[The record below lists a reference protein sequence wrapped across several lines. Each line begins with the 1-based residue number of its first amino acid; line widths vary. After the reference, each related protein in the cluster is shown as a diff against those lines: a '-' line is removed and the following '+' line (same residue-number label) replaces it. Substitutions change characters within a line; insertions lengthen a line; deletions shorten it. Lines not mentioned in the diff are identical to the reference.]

1 MRLRLRSSARV
12 RVPPAGGVGI
22 VFPGF
27 PPGYTLRHSALVSTA
42 MSLGQDPLMTENRVP
57 ALVCVIRTTLS
68 CCLPPRASQL
78 TSGANVTWVG
88 ESAFTV
94 NVVPLP
100 FGSENSARWRPSD
113 RLHLPGGGLPV
124 TCNCAAVSVTTY
136 RPSGPRAGDAVAVG
150 AGAAAGLFVVVLLLD
165 PHPAKTPIKPTVQTA
180 TTTLGCTA
188 TATAPCLEK
197 LN

>member
-42 MSLGQDPLMTENRVP
+42 MSLGQDPLMSENRMP
-57 ALVCVIRTTLS
+57 ALVCVIRNTLS

-94 NVVPLP
+94 SFVPLP
-100 FGSENSARWRPSD
+100 FGSENSARGRPSD
-113 RLHLPGGGLPV
+113 RLPLPDGGVPAH
-124 TCNCAAVSVTTY
+124 CNSAAVDRT
-136 RPSGPRAGDAVAVG
+136 
-150 AGAAAGLFVVVLLLD
+150 
-165 PHPAKTPIKPTVQTA
+165 
-180 TTTLGCTA
+180 
-188 TATAPCLEK
+188 
-197 LN
+197 